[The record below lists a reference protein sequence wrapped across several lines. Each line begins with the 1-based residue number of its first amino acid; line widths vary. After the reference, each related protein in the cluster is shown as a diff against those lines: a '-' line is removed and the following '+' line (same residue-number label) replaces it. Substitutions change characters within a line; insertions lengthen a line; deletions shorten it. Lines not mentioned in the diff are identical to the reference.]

1 MTANSATSKAAG
13 NGAGRAARQNGEASA
28 AAAADRKATI
38 LRAAIDVFAT
48 KGYHGCR
55 IADVA
60 REAKVAYG
68 LVYHYFKNKDELLQS
83 VFRAGWDFFVGR
95 LKGAI
100 AQGKTLDERVRGICD
115 VCFEAYRKDP
125 RAVRVLVLQVARS
138 PAIGG
143 RSRQNAFE
151 EIIRLVTAMFV
162 EAKAAGE
169 LRPGMD
175 PTLCALLLFGALEMG
190 LTAFVVGLSDTRDV
204 QALERAKQQIA
215 ASFLGGVSVTGAAG
229 APLPEGEWKSEKS
242 ATRSRAARRS

>member
-1 MTANSATSKAAG
+1 MTAQNPAADGPGGESAAG
-13 NGAGRAARQNGEASA
+13 Q
-28 AAAADRKATI
+28 DRKATI

-83 VFRAGWDFFVGR
+83 VFRVGWDFFVGR
-95 LKGAI
+95 VKEAI
-100 AQGKTLDERVRGICD
+100 AANGELESRIRGICD

-143 RSRQNAFE
+143 RSRQTAFE
-151 EIIRLVTAMFV
+151 EIIGLCTAMFT
-162 EAKAAGE
+162 EARAAGQ
-169 LRPGMD
+169 LRAGMD
-175 PTLCALLLFGALEMG
+175 PTLAALLLFGALEMG
-190 LTAFVVGLSDTRDV
+190 LTAFVVGLSDASDPA
-204 QALERAKQQIA
+204 ALERAKAQIA
-215 ASFLGGVSVTGAAG
+215 DSFLNGML
-229 APLPEGEWKSEKS
+229 APEAEWKSERS